1 VEDGALNAYK
11 FLRPGAVGPFSGA
24 RWRPGEWVEGDGL
37 SACERR
43 HLPLWIW
50 EELWE
55 VELGGAVVSRG
66 HKLRAPRARLGRR
79 IEEWTPTSAKAF
91 ASACAWR
98 AALHASGPLRDA
110 GFGDAA
116 ETFAG
121 GGDLQVVRR
130 LTSELWDELPH
141 DVRRPIGVASDGASD
156 ALDTI
161 ASDDPYEVVRGAAVV
176 AYTAAMTAQ
185 HLGGSDAYDAE
196 RAHQADW
203 LAAEL
208 GLV

>member
-1 VEDGALNAYK
+1 V
-11 FLRPGAVGPFSGA
+11 
-24 RWRPGEWVEGDGL
+24 RWPPGEWIEAEGL

-66 HKLRAPRARLGRR
+66 HKLRAPRARLRRR
-79 IEEWTPTSAKAF
+79 IEEWTPDSAKGF

-121 GGDLQVVRR
+121 GGDLQTVLR
-130 LTSELWDELPH
+130 LTSELWDKLPD
-141 DVRRPIGVASDGASD
+141 DVRRPVGMASDGASD
-156 ALDTI
+156 ALDTS
-161 ASDDPYEVVRGAAVV
+161 ASDDPYEVARGAAVV
-176 AYTAAMTAQ
+176 AYIAAMTAQ
-185 HLGGSDAYDAE
+185 HIGAAEAHDSE
-196 RAHQADW
+196 RARQADW
-203 LAAEL
+203 LAAAL
-208 GLV
+208 GLA